1 MPHGTVCQILGDISG
16 LFNAAYYKS
25 QLFDVSV
32 ACEKQKLIIWGSY
45 MPPSDRLLSVLYYQG
60 ANNIGKNHVSAV
72 TVFSIQTV
80 SILRSYQVKRTF

>member
-1 MPHGTVCQILGDISG
+1 
-16 LFNAAYYKS
+16 
-25 QLFDVSV
+25 
-32 ACEKQKLIIWGSY
+32 